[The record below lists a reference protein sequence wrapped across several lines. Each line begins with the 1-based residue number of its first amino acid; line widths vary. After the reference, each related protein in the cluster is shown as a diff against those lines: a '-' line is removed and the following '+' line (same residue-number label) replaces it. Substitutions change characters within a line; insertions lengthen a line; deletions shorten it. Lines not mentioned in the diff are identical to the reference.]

1 MSYEPNFTITN
12 KEYILKK
19 FEEILIVIPEKQL
32 NPFRHDKDKNLKG
45 FFDLMSVKSLT
56 DNDLKGLF
64 KCVEDFG
71 DFSNF
76 YNNFQFFLSKNYFNE
91 YWEKK
96 DKYEISLSVNGYSQI
111 KIINYFLYFF
121 ICFFDNKNALLKYMK
136 EKYIKMSL
144 AYKIKLN
151 GKKNLNLNLKM

>member
-19 FEEILIVIPEKQL
+19 FEEILLVIPEKQL
-32 NPFRHDKDKNLKG
+32 NPFRHDKDKKSKG
-45 FFDLMSVKSLT
+45 FDLMSVKSLT

-71 DFSNF
+71 IFSNF

-96 DKYEISLSVNGYSQI
+96 TNMKYHYQ
-111 KIINYFLYFF
+111 
-121 ICFFDNKNALLKYMK
+121 
-136 EKYIKMSL
+136 
-144 AYKIKLN
+144 
-151 GKKNLNLNLKM
+151 